1 MDELTKNNLEKQGY
15 RIVGKHSAI
24 KICLW
29 CRHAIRDKG
38 FCYKNTFYNIS
49 SNRCIQMSPAVLN
62 CYHRCQFCW
71 RDLDT
76 SIAKEVEE
84 PDEPDFII
92 NECITKQKEILQ
104 GFRGGRKF
112 NKQRFEEAMK
122 PKHFALSLA
131 GDATLY
137 PLLPELIKK
146 IHKKGLTTFL
156 VTNGLR
162 PDVLEKVNPTQMYIT
177 LPAPNEEAY
186 KKICR
191 PFLKDGWERL
201 NNSLKLLKENKRGTI
216 RLTLVKEL
224 NLFDPEGYA
233 KIIKNLDFKFLELKA
248 FMSVGYARYRTTYE
262 QMPSFTE
269 IENFAK
275 EIVNYTNLKIID
287 FKKESRVI
295 LMAEQDY
302 SWRKLKFE

>member
-1 MDELTKNNLEKQGY
+1 MDELIKKNLEKQGY
-15 RIVGKHSAI
+15 RVVGKHSAI

-29 CRHAIRDKG
+29 CRHSIRNKG
-38 FCYKNTFYNIS
+38 SCYKNTFYNIQ

-76 SIAKEVEE
+76 SIPKEVEE

-92 NECITKQKEILQ
+92 EDCITKQREVLQ
-104 GFRGGRKF
+104 GFKGKGFDEPK
-112 NKQRFEEAMK
+112 FEEAMS

-137 PLLPELIKK
+137 PLLPELIEK
-146 IHKKGLTTFL
+146 IHKKNLTTFL

-162 PDVLEKVNPTQMYIT
+162 PDILEKVKPTQLYVT
-177 LPAPNEEAY
+177 LPAPDEETY
-186 KKICR
+186 NKVCR
-191 PFLKDGWERL
+191 PSLKDGWKRL
-201 NNSLKLLKENKRGTI
+201 NDSLKLLRENKRGTI
-216 RLTLVKEL
+216 RLTLARGL
-224 NLFDPEGYA
+224 NLLNPEGYA

-262 QMPSFTE
+262 QMPSFIE
-269 IENFAK
+269 INDFAK
-275 EIVNYTNLKIID
+275 EISKHTNLKIVD

-302 SWRKLKFE
+302 NWRKFKIE